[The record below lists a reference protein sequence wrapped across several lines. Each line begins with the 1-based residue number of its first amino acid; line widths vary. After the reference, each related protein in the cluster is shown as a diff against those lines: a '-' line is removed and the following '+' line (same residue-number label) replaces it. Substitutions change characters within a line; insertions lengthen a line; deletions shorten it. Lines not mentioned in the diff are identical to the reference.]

1 MKEEI
6 KAFWATTWQTYSSG
20 KLDLISEDF
29 KKQLKDLTF
38 ESFLA
43 SKNNFNDFFDVIMPL
58 PNEFLIKAAGKK
70 IDFFLTNLRFVIHDE
85 QNKSWQKFNLKDI
98 RHFTSKS
105 SWSTFQFD
113 LLLNNGERK
122 SFNKISE
129 DLNYDFLRNIIRFC
143 TGKDPK
149 EDINTFWKLTYDTAV
164 EGKLDFIAENITR
177 QTYIPFEIYL
187 QNAENKFNIFFDI
200 NPPQQGEFFL
210 GSNSTGEKVDWIIT
224 NKRFAI
230 HDSKANTWSLFYLDE
245 IKLITL
251 EKSQIDISFVNG
263 EKKQIGIKNFIKAD
277 NAYLLNVIE
286 HHNEIGQKVQK
297 PKDDNLKENL
307 PNEVL
312 IKDSPYSYLIWFL
325 VFMGVGALLFW
336 LMSSG
341 YLQKQRE
348 SGGLEGIAAVIM
360 SIGAIILPIAAIF
373 TLLKF
378 LFYFVRSRSI
388 LINDKELVIKR
399 FFVKSTFD
407 LTKVNWKYEP
417 HTETGF
423 LSNLIWGFLFV
434 SSGMHIEIP
443 KYGSLRLCPGVFSS
457 KSTDLILKKLEQIIG
472 YMPRMTVG
480 LFKSNNYSVIGRFP
494 SNKPIVISNE
504 KTSEI
509 VISELAND
517 MRFSINQ
524 VDPNYMFF
532 IVHNMSVTNRIS
544 YVFKEKT
551 HYINPLESVR
561 LNDYFQVNLGG
572 GNQLRIG
579 SVTDSELFTLPF
591 YDEF

>member
-277 NAYLLNVIE
+277 NVYLLNVIE

-297 PKDDNLKENL
+297 PKDGNLKENL

-325 VFMGVGALLFW
+325 VFIGLGALPSLSLFW
-336 LMSSG
+336 MFQDKEFAASRDVTEKQFMMS
-341 YLQKQRE
+341 
-348 SGGLEGIAAVIM
+348 A
-360 SIGAIILPIAAIF
+360 AIILLIAAIF

-378 LFYFVRSRSI
+378 LFYFIRSRSI

-399 FFVKSTFD
+399 FFVQSTYD
-407 LTKVNWKYEP
+407 LTKVYWKYEP
-417 HTETGF
+417 YTETGF
-423 LSNLIWGFLFV
+423 LGNFIWGYIFV
-434 SSGMHIEIP
+434 STGMYIEIP

-457 KSTDLILKKLEQIIG
+457 KSTDLILKKLEQMVG
-472 YMPRMTVG
+472 YMPRMTIG
-480 LFKSNNYSVIGRFP
+480 LYESNNYTVIGRFP
-494 SNKPIVISNE
+494 SNKPIVISKDETSDIVLNE
-504 KTSEI
+504 FVS
-509 VISELAND
+509 D
-517 MRFSINQ
+517 MRFSINLI
-524 VDPNYMFF
+524 DPKYMFF

-544 YVFKEKT
+544 YVFNEKT
-551 HYINPLESVR
+551 LHINPLESVR
-561 LNDYFQVNLGG
+561 LNYYFQINIGG
-572 GNQLRIG
+572 GNQLRIY
-579 SVTDSELFTLPF
+579 SLTDSELFTLP
-591 YDEF
+591 YNR